1 MFPFKK
7 GMKQSIKLGNVEISY
22 KVDSYYL
29 RAGNSLLREGW
40 HKIVWKP
47 LHKRYTNMAFKTLDQ
62 THPCVRKR
70 WHEGCELIFE
80 KTRVS
85 SVFWNHMRVA
95 IFDRFAWCTQ
105 SDTAVSLIIVMK
117 TGDEVVDS
125 NGEGLKS
132 HGLHEVIGGNL
143 DCTKSG
149 NITVADWNVFSTWA
163 VWSCI
168 LYLMNL
174 LYKPEV
180 WGRR

>member
-1 MFPFKK
+1 
-7 GMKQSIKLGNVEISY
+7 
-22 KVDSYYL
+22 
-29 RAGNSLLREGW
+29 
-40 HKIVWKP
+40 
-47 LHKRYTNMAFKTLDQ
+47 
-62 THPCVRKR
+62 
-70 WHEGCELIFE
+70 
-80 KTRVS
+80 
-85 SVFWNHMRVA
+85 
-95 IFDRFAWCTQ
+95 
-105 SDTAVSLIIVMK
+105 MK

-180 WGRR
+180 